1 VPGAEVALAARLAL
15 ADLHV
20 GVAKG
25 HALNIAVIHH
35 IDDRLLLAVAHLPLA
50 DAAGLVER
58 YLATLVLGH
67 LSSAF
72 VNFLD
77 LEGRLLACALV
88 RLVAG
93 AGVLHELHAAARLH
107 PVKALGRVY

>member
-1 VPGAEVALAARLAL
+1 MPGAEVALASRLAL

-25 HALNIAVIHH
+25 HALNIAAIHNV
-35 IDDRLLLAVAHLPLA
+35 DDGLLLAVAHLALA

-72 VNFLD
+72 VNFLN
-77 LEGRLLACALV
+77 LKGRLLACALV
-88 RLVAG
+88 SLVAG
-93 AGVLHELHAAARLH
+93 AGVLHELHAVARLH
-107 PVKALGRVY
+107 PMKALGRVY

>member
-1 VPGAEVALAARLAL
+1 MPRAEVALASRLVL

-25 HALNIAVIHH
+25 HTLNIAVIHH
-35 IDDRLLLAVAHLPLA
+35 IDDRLLFAIAGFALA
-50 DAAGLVER
+50 DTAGLVER
-58 YLATLVLGH
+58 DLATLVLGH

-77 LEGRLLACALV
+77 LKGCLLACTLV
-88 RLVAG
+88 RLVAC
-93 AGVLHELHAAARLH
+93 AGVLHELHAVARLH
-107 PVKALGRVY
+107 PMKALGRVY